1 MKETINKMLSN
12 LLLKL
17 DNKISNNKKPLL
29 ILFSLMGLALIIR
42 LYYIPYQ
49 IPISLDGID
58 YFAYTV
64 AIEKEGYFPTGYL
77 PLNFGWSTF
86 LAPVFWIVGSNEMLE
101 LMNIQRIMSSI
112 ISVSTAIP
120 IYFICKTFFKKNI
133 SILGAALFLFDPRI
147 IENSILGISDPLFIF
162 FVTLTIMFIFIKKSK
177 FFYISFI
184 FVALAGFTR
193 YEGLLLLIPSLA
205 SFFIRKNFDNLTVIK
220 LSVGLL
226 LFFLIIIFI
235 NLTAYENSDIDIAA
249 PLFSFPN
256 YLISNFVVLD
266 NPNSNDKMF
275 SENIENV
282 SQIFPN
288 NPITTYLVYLGWIMI
303 PILGLFI
310 IPGFFLTKKKI
321 TKNKII
327 FGIFF
332 GVMSLSSLYAYARGI
347 EETRYLYPLIPILI
361 LFACQFFDYTS
372 KKWNIKK
379 LTIIVITI
387 IIILS
392 IMFLEYKKVDYNH
405 EKESF
410 LISKDIVNLT
420 TVINADPI
428 DGNYLTTSKI
438 IQQWPDINLNLSDKK
453 FKYSSS
459 EFNSVEEFIIKY
471 EKNGLSHIVTDGKDH
486 GSKFISDIF
495 YNEYKYPYL
504 TKIYDSTENDYEY
517 KVIIFKINYEKFY
530 EIEIKK
536 IDNKK

>member
-1 MKETINKMLSN
+1 MLSN
-12 LLLKL
+12 FVLKL

-58 YFAYTV
+58 YFLYTV
-64 AIEKEGYFPTGYL
+64 AIQKEGYFPTGYL
-77 PLNFGWSTF
+77 QINFGWSTF
-86 LAPVFWIVGSNEMLE
+86 LSPIFLVIDSNEMFE
-101 LMNIQRIMSSI
+101 LMNAQRIMSSI

-162 FVTLTIMFIFIKKSK
+162 FVTLTIMFIFIKESK

-184 FVALAGFTR
+184 FAALAGFTR
-193 YEGLLLLIPSLA
+193 YEGLLLLIPILA
-205 SFFIRKNFDNLTVIK
+205 SFFIRKNFDSLVIVK
-220 LSVGLL
+220 LGIGLL
-226 LFFLIIIFI
+226 LFFSIIIFI
-235 NLTAYENSDIDIAA
+235 NLTAYENTDMDIAT
-249 PLFSFPN
+249 PLFSLPN

-266 NPNSNDKMF
+266 NPNNNDKVF
-275 SENIENV
+275 SKNVENA

-288 NPITTYLVYLGWIMI
+288 NPITTYLMYLGWIMI

-327 FGIFF
+327 FVIFF

-372 KKWNIKK
+372 KKWDIKK
-379 LTIIVITI
+379 ITIIVIAI

-392 IMFLEYKKVDYNH
+392 IIFLEYSKIDYNH

-428 DGNYLTTSKI
+428 DGNYLTVAKI
-438 IQQWPDINLNLSDKK
+438 IQKWPDIYLELFDNK
-453 FKYSSS
+453 FKYSSLG
-459 EFNSVEEFIIKY
+459 FNSINDFIIENK
-471 EKNGLSHIVTDGKDH
+471 ELGLSHIVTDGKDH
-486 GSKFISDIF
+486 GSEFTKDIF
-495 YNEYKYPYL
+495 YNDFKYTYL
-504 TKIYDSTENDYEY
+504 TKIYDSTENGYEY
-517 KVIIFKINYEKFY
+517 KVMIFEINYEKFY
-530 EIEIKK
+530 EVEIKK
-536 IDNKK
+536 INENK